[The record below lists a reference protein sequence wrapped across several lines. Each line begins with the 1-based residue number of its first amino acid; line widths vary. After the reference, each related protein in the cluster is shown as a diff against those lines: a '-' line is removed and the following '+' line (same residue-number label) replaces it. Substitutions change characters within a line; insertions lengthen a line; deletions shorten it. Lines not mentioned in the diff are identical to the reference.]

1 MNSLFEYLSGP
12 AVTALGWTVL
22 HSLWQAALVAFGLG
36 LLLRL
41 LPRQSA
47 TWRYRL
53 AFTSLLGLFL
63 LTTFNFY
70 RLYDLGSRTD
80 EMRNSFVYEGQ
91 LLLPLENASGLE
103 LLGNSLIGYLDHHL
117 SLIVAFWLVGF
128 AFFALRLLGGLGYTA
143 RLRYQGVFALEAIW
157 EQRLQHLMS
166 RMGIKQSVKL
176 LESSRV
182 TIPLVIGTFKPIILL
197 PLGTINRLSVEEVE
211 AILAHELSHIWRQD
225 YLLNIIQSI
234 IEVLF
239 YFNPAVWWIS
249 ALIRVERENCCDD
262 LAVQACGNSLVYAKS
277 LLQLQEDQIKRESFA
292 MALFKNKTQL
302 LHRIRRILH
311 PSHNHSSAME
321 KLMIT
326 LLLLIGLSC
335 MSLSRQSFSAPTAEE
350 AATIAVPPAE
360 EVSII
365 AAVASVPAVD
375 TLPEGRFRFNVSRRG
390 QKVNAL
396 IEEGKIK
403 ALTIDGEEIPKAELD
418 SYEEFVEDLVA
429 ELPPPSAPPVPPA
442 PPAPPHPI
450 GAEIPPVPPAP
461 PAPPSPVS
469 APRMAVPPAPPA
481 PPAPPIPPSEG
492 EAGYYYKGKLKYKT
506 KSKEKKKEKQKVKEK
521 EGGYSLA
528 PVPAVVP
535 SVLYAS
541 TDLLPV
547 ILDSVPVISNEFS
560 SFDLNLDEQ
569 LAHLKELSFDFKLDS
584 LNMMKSMK
592 LNVERLQEMS
602 MDLKTDLNMVMDFEF
617 DFFDKKVKNGL
628 EKELRNDNLIQ
639 KGEKYR
645 LELSDRTF
653 KVNGNKLSK
662 EMHAK
667 YKALYESLTGHKL
680 DKSSQIT
687 IKETL

>member
-1 MNSLFEYLSGP
+1 MNSFFEYLSGP

-22 HSLWQAALVAFGLG
+22 HSLWQAALVALALG

-63 LTTFNFY
+63 LAAFNFY
-70 RLYDLGSRTD
+70 RLYDLGSKAD
-80 EMRNSFVYEGQ
+80 EMLNSFVLEGQ
-91 LLLPLENASGLE
+91 LLLPVENASSLE
-103 LLGNSLIGYLDHHL
+103 VLGKSLIGYLDQHL
-117 SLIVAFWLVGF
+117 SLIVAFWLLGF

-143 RLRYQGVFALEAIW
+143 RLRYQGVFSLEAIW

-262 LAVQACGNSLVYAKS
+262 LAVQACGNSLLYAKS
-277 LLQLQEDQIKRESFA
+277 LLQLQEDQIKREPFA

-350 AATIAVPPAE
+350 AATIAVPPVE
-360 EVSII
+360 EASIVVP
-365 AAVASVPAVD
+365 VAPVPAVD
-375 TLPEGRFRFNVSRRG
+375 TLPEGSFRFNVTRRG
-390 QKVNAL
+390 QKVDAL

-418 SYEEFVEDLVA
+418 SYKDFVEDLVA
-429 ELPPPSAPPVPPA
+429 DLPPPPPPPPAPPVPVHSSGVKA
-442 PPAPPHPI
+442 
-450 GAEIPPVPPAP
+450 PPAP

-469 APRMAVPPAPPA
+469 APRMALPPA

-492 EAGYYYKGKLKYKT
+492 ESGYYYKGTLKEKLKE
-506 KSKEKKKEKQKVKEK
+506 KEKKKEKPKKKEK
-521 EGGYSLA
+521 GGGYSLV
-528 PVPAVVP
+528 PVPAVAP

-547 ILDSVPVISNEFS
+547 ILDSIPVISNEFS
-560 SFDLNLDEQ
+560 SFDINLDEQ
-569 LAHLKELSFDFKLDS
+569 LAHLKELSSNLKLDS
-584 LNMMKSMK
+584 LSMMKSME
-592 LNVERLQEMS
+592 LNLAHLQEMT
-602 MDLKTDLNMVMDFEF
+602 MDLKTELDMVMDFEF

-628 EKELRNDNLIQ
+628 EKELKNDNLIQ

-662 EMHAK
+662 EIHAK

-680 DKSSQIT
+680 DKSSHIT
-687 IKETL
+687 IKEKL